1 MEPSASSRSPG
12 QNSFVVDMDKE
23 QDNYNESTH
32 TTPFTSPKGPF
43 ISPGTAAAGPLIG
56 LKNLLDRNPATV
68 VSGRYSINLRQL
80 FVLLLILMGVT
91 TLWFIANPPQSLGTE
106 GTDSPVQD
114 TAKQAISEPDSHH
127 PHAKPIDTPGP
138 AGYEAPPELTGS
150 AKERYE
156 RVRGKGASTSLK
168 NIQFQFAQETE
179 KDRLERETRLKAVRD
194 GFEHAWKGYKT
205 HAWGHDEVL
214 PISGGFKD
222 NFNGWGATMIDSLDS
237 LVIMGFNDEFDEA
250 LEWVRTKFDMT
261 KNPAAQHQFFETVI
275 RYLGGFLSTYD
286 LTGEKVLLDKA
297 EELGNILLNAFQGRT
312 FPNGRFSV
320 EASSNMPAYGGF
332 VLAEIG
338 TIQLEFTRLSVLT
351 GNPTYDTKAR
361 KIFEVLGTATSQLPG
376 LLPAFVQDTDGHY
389 YSNFKA
395 AVGGMVDSYYEYLL
409 KEWILLDGKVPK
421 FREMFESSVN
431 SMKKYMVS
439 RPENG
444 SQEYA
449 IFGQTDSA
457 SKNIDNNMEHL
468 ACFMSGSLAMG
479 SKYFDRPDDLVLARQ
494 IAEGC
499 YLGYHHTATGL
510 GPESMVFQ
518 ASNKAGQ
525 FVTDPDT
532 FFNKH
537 LSRKEYIL
545 RPETLESLWILY
557 RLTGEKKY
565 QDKAW
570 EIFQSLEKSCR
581 TPIAYTGLRD
591 VTDIN
596 SQDDRMESFFMAETM
611 KYLYL
616 MFAAPNVISLDNFV
630 LNTEAHPIL
639 RS

>member
-23 QDNYNESTH
+23 QDNNNASTH
-32 TTPFTSPKGPF
+32 TTPFTSPRAPF

-80 FVLLLILMGVT
+80 FVLLLILMSLT
-91 TLWFIANPPQSLGTE
+91 TMWFIVNPPQSLGAE
-106 GTDSPVQD
+106 GTDSLAQD
-114 TAKQAISEPDSHH
+114 IAEGGSHH
-127 PHAKPIDTPGP
+127 PHAKPNEPLPDIHDTPKLSDF
-138 AGYEAPPELTGS
+138 EAPPELTGS

-156 RVRGKGASTSLK
+156 RVRGKGARTSLK

-214 PISGGFKD
+214 PITGGYKD
-222 NFNGWGATMIDSLDS
+222 NFNAWGATMIDSLDT

-261 KNPAAQHQFFETVI
+261 RNPTFQLQFFETVI

-297 EELGNILLNAFQGRT
+297 EELGNYLLNAFQNKA
-312 FPNGRFSV
+312 FPNGRFAV
-320 EASSNMPAYGGF
+320 EASSNRPEFSF

-338 TIQLEFTRLSVLT
+338 TIQLEFTRLSSLT

-361 KIFEVLGTATSQLPG
+361 KIFEVLGTSTSQLPG
-376 LLPAFVQDTDGHY
+376 LLPAYVQDSDNHY

-421 FREMFESSVN
+421 FREMFESAVD
-431 SMKKYMVS
+431 SMKKYMVV

-449 IFGQTDSA
+449 IFGQTHSA
-457 SKNIDNNMEHL
+457 SKDIENNMEHL

-499 YLGYHHTATGL
+499 YLGYNHSATGL
-510 GPESMVFQ
+510 GPEAMVFQ
-518 ASNKAGQ
+518 TSTTGKFAI
-525 FVTDPDT
+525 DPDT
-532 FFNKH
+532 FFNKP

-570 EIFQSLEKSCR
+570 EIFQSLERSCR
-581 TPIAYTGLRD
+581 TPIAYASLRD

-596 SQDDRMESFFMAETM
+596 SQWDRMESFFMAETM

-616 MFAAPNVISLDNFV
+616 MFATPNVISLDHFV

-639 RS
+639 RT